1 MIVNGKSL
9 LKEKPIVDML
19 DSKHTVGTI
28 THGLTE
34 GGYDIRI
41 KQQIGFY
48 PAKSGFYLPAWE
60 ESDDGES
67 FAGFDRK
74 IATEPAIVVT
84 DPETGSYTVSEG
96 TRFTL
101 ASAIEEFDMPDDLLG
116 IVHDKSSWARR
127 GLSVFN
133 TVIEPGW
140 KGFLTLELV
149 FHGNEP
155 VVIQHGSGIA
165 QVIFH
170 QLENSAAYKGKYQN
184 QPNEPV
190 RAK

>member
-1 MIVNGKSL
+1 MIVNGVGL
-9 LKEKPIVDML
+9 LREKPIIDML
-19 DSKHTVGTI
+19 DSKHAVGTI

-41 KQQIGFY
+41 KQGIDFY
-48 PAKSGFYLPAWE
+48 PAGSYVYIPVRDESSDSINKIGFNRTL
-60 ESDDGES
+60 
-67 FAGFDRK
+67 
-74 IATEPAIVVT
+74 ITEPSIVVT
-84 DPETGSYTVSEG
+84 DPEKGSYDIAKG

-101 ASAIEEFDMPDDLLG
+101 ASAIEEFDMPNNLLG
-116 IVHDKSSWARR
+116 IVHDKSSWARK

-149 FHGNEP
+149 FHGNER
-155 VVIQHGSGIA
+155 VSIQHGSGIA

-170 QLENSAAYKGKYQN
+170 QLENPSTYNGKYQN

-190 RAK
+190 SAK

>member
-9 LKEKPIVDML
+9 LKEAPIVDML
-19 DSKHTVGTI
+19 DSKQKVGTI
-28 THGLTE
+28 THGLAE

-60 ESDDGES
+60 ESDDGEF
-67 FAGFDRK
+67 FAGFNRK
-74 IATEPAIVVT
+74 IATEPTIVVT

-101 ASAIEEFDMPDDLLG
+101 ASAIEEFDMPDSLLG
-116 IVHDKSSWARR
+116 IVHDKSSWARK

-155 VVIQHGSGIA
+155 VIIPYGSGIA

-170 QLENSAAYKGKYQN
+170 SLENPSAYKGKYQN